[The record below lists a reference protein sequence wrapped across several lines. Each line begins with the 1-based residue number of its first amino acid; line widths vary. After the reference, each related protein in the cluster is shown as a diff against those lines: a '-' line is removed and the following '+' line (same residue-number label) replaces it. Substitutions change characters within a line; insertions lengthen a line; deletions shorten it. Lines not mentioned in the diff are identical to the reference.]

1 MSQLDLFGTDVR
13 TLADDEWGTIVY
25 HRSVLTA
32 ERSAALFEHLVATV
46 PWKSERRMMYER
58 EVDVPRLVGS
68 CSAANVRDFGLDD
81 VLPIVESLAKA
92 HFTRIGINFYRDGR
106 DSVAPHNDTLG
117 ELATGA
123 PIALLSLGAVRRMTI
138 RSKAAP
144 KRILDLDLESGSL
157 LVMSYETQHNY
168 DHGIPKTAAHVG
180 PRISLAFRAASQ

>member
-1 MSQLDLFGTDVR
+1 
-13 TLADDEWGTIVY
+13 
-25 HRSVLTA
+25 
-32 ERSAALFEHLVATV
+32 
-46 PWKSERRMMYER
+46 MYDR
-58 EVDVPRLVGS
+58 DVDVPRLV
-68 CSAANVRDFGLDD
+68 ARYQLDD
-81 VLPIVESLAKA
+81 AALPPALGEAARRVGQATGTPFNSAGL
-92 HFTRIGINFYRDGR
+92 NYYRDGR